1 MGKDGRMNKA
11 TFAAGCFWG
20 VEAAFR
26 RLEGVTDTR
35 VGYTG
40 GATPN
45 ASYEQVCSGTTG
57 HAEAVEVSFDP
68 GTISYED
75 LVEYF
80 WQIHDATTLNRQGPD
95 IGTQYRSAIFFHDSD
110 QEVVARQSKEKL
122 AKSGRLP
129 RPVVTEIE
137 AAGPFHEAEDY
148 HQQYFE
154 KRGIA
159 GGCHLR

>member
-1 MGKDGRMNKA
+1 MNKA

-40 GATPN
+40 GSTPN
-45 ASYEQVCSGTTG
+45 ATYEQVCGGATG
-57 HAEAVEVSFDP
+57 HAEAVEVTFDP
-68 GTISYED
+68 VAISYKD

-80 WQIHDATTLNRQGPD
+80 WQIHDPTTLNRQGPD
-95 IGTQYRSAIFFHDSD
+95 IGTQYRSAIFYNDAD
-110 QEVVARQSKEKL
+110 QEAVARQSKEEL
-122 AKSGRLP
+122 SQSGRLP
-129 RPVVTEIE
+129 RPVVTEVE
-137 AAGPFHEAEDY
+137 STGPFFQAEDY